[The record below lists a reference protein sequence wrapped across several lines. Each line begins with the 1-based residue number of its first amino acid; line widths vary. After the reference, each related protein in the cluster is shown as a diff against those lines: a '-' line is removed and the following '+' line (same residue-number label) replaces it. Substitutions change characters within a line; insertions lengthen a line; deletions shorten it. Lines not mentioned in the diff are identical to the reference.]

1 MANNLILFDFNNLA
15 CRCIHQRGLGYG
27 TDQRSWDLLAY
38 MIFTI
43 MYDFVIQCTEHFEPG
58 DTVDVVLALDSKDG
72 YWRRDLYPPYKADRA
87 EKRAAA
93 STGHVPMRN
102 STGSRTRWAASLRG
116 KWSAPPN
123 ARLTMSSTP

>member
-43 MYDFVIQCTEHFEPG
+43 MYDFVIQCTEQFEPG

-72 YWRRDLYPPYKADRA
+72 YWRRDLYPT
-87 EKRAAA
+87 A

-123 ARLTMSSTP
+123 AKLTMSSTP

>member
-87 EKRAAA
+87 EKRAAEIYRIQRDIA
-93 STGHVPMRN
+93 RRR
-102 STGSRTRWAASLRG
+102 RTRQFWQPRSRLAAR
-116 KWSAPPN
+116 
-123 ARLTMSSTP
+123 